1 MTVETAA
8 LPPLAARLRGVR
20 SSPVRD
26 ILALTQQPGVISF
39 AGGLPAPELFDGPG
53 TRAAFAAA
61 LHDAAVGRTLQYS
74 TTEGDPALR
83 AAVAARLTARGLPTH
98 ADELLITSG
107 SQQALT
113 LIATVLL
120 EPGDTVLVEEPSYL
134 AALQAF
140 QLAGATVVPVP
151 CDDDGIDPE
160 AAAAL
165 AARHG
170 ARLLYT
176 IPTFQNPTGRTLP
189 LERREALVAL
199 ARGAGFWL
207 LEDDPYGELRYR
219 GEPLPTLAALDD
231 RVLSLSTLSKIA
243 APGLRIGWVR
253 APEPLRRPLTIA
265 KQAADLHSSTVDQA
279 AAAHWLETID
289 LDARVATLRSRLR
302 RAPRRADRRA
312 RATRSRPGR
321 PTTGP
326 TAGCSSGR
334 GCPTAGTRPSCST
347 ARCATTSRSCRAI
360 RSSPGRPIGAALR
373 LSFTAHAPAE
383 IAEGL
388 AGCAPPGPARRA
400 SKPSRSRC
408 SAIRTASSTGSAI
421 RSASA
426 SRARLRRPSRAKR
439 SARPVS
445 AQKATSCAQW
455 RRTRSGHGSAWAE
468 RRASSRTVRPLP
480 PSPTNQRVGDEQ
492 TAAVTPARRSSST
505 PSTASSS
512 GWRAA
517 RVEDPVEPQHGR
529 VEPVSGWTSRS
540 RSSTVPRRCARS
552 GPAIA
557 ATPNRRRDASSRR
570 ARAAPASTGQNSAA
584 SDSRSSPV
592 SVHGPS
598 ASSVKGVSAS
608 IWSTGCRSI
617 SDRGSR
623 C

>member
-98 ADELLITSG
+98 PDELLITSG

-151 CDDDGIDPE
+151 CDEDGIDPE

-289 LDARVATLRSRLR
+289 LDARVATLRSVYGARRDALIDGLRDALPPGSAHNRPDGGMFVWARLPDGWDAGELLD
-302 RAPRRADRRA
+302 RALRHEVAFV
-312 RATRSRPGR
+312 PGY
-321 PTTGP
+321 PFFAGP
-326 TAGCSSGR
+326 
-334 GCPTAGTRPSCST
+334 PDQ
-347 ARCATTSRSCRAI
+347 
-360 RSSPGRPIGAALR
+360 AALR
-373 LSFTAHAPAE
+373 LSFTAHDPAE

-388 AGCAPPGPARRA
+388 A
-400 SKPSRSRC
+400 
-408 SAIRTASSTGSAI
+408 
-421 RSASA
+421 
-426 SRARLRRPSRAKR
+426 RLRA
-439 SARPVS
+439 
-445 AQKATSCAQW
+445 
-455 RRTRSGHGSAWAE
+455 AWA
-468 RRASSRTVRPLP
+468 
-480 PSPTNQRVGDEQ
+480 G
-492 TAAVTPARRSSST
+492 
-505 PSTASSS
+505 
-512 GWRAA
+512 
-517 RVEDPVEPQHGR
+517 
-529 VEPVSGWTSRS
+529 
-540 RSSTVPRRCARS
+540 
-552 GPAIA
+552 
-557 ATPNRRRDASSRR
+557 
-570 ARAAPASTGQNSAA
+570 
-584 SDSRSSPV
+584 
-592 SVHGPS
+592 
-598 ASSVKGVSAS
+598 
-608 IWSTGCRSI
+608 
-617 SDRGSR
+617 
-623 C
+623 